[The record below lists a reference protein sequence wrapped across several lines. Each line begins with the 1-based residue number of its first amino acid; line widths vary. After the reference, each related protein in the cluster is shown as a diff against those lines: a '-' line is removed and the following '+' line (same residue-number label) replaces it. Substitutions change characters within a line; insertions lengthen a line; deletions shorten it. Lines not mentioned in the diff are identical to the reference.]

1 MTAPES
7 SAGVSVA
14 AVILAA
20 GASSRMGRPKLLLPW
35 GDTSVLGHL
44 IHQWTE
50 LGAGQIAVVVA
61 AGDQTIQ
68 RELDRLG
75 FAPEHRI
82 PNPQPERGMFSSI
95 QCAARWTG
103 WHASPTHWAIILGD
117 QPHLK
122 LETLRALIRFAAAHA
137 GKVCQPA
144 QGGRAR
150 HPVLLPTA
158 AFEGLKA
165 SRAENLKQFLQEA
178 PCERALCAVDDP
190 GLGLDID
197 RPEDYAEACR
207 QFGDGR

>member
-1 MTAPES
+1 MVAMRGPTAKKAFREPD
-7 SAGVSVA
+7 VSVA

-20 GASSRMGRPKLLLPW
+20 GASARMGRPKLLLPW
-35 GDTSVLGHL
+35 GGTSVLGHL

-103 WHASPTHWAIILGD
+103 WHNSATHWSIVLGD

-122 LETLRALIRFAAAHA
+122 LETLRALIRKSGLTVDQF
-137 GKVCQPA
+137 VT
-144 QGGRAR
+144 
-150 HPVLLPTA
+150 LL
-158 AFEGLKA
+158 
-165 SRAENLKQFLQEA
+165 R
-178 PCERALCAVDDP
+178 
-190 GLGLDID
+190 
-197 RPEDYAEACR
+197 Y
-207 QFGDGR
+207 